1 MIVLRLHLRSE
12 RMVLNFA
19 HFAESVL
26 LFGVLTLKLFH
37 LEIAFIFLHLA
48 NLWITAS
55 IWHRSVVF
63 VSGHAA
69 VITVGE
75 IPFCYRC
82 KNGL

>member
-19 HFAESVL
+19 HFAAESVL

-69 VITVGE
+69 VIRVG
-75 IPFCYRC
+75 
-82 KNGL
+82 

>member
-26 LFGVLTLKLFH
+26 LFGVLTVKLFH

-69 VITVGE
+69 VIRVG
-75 IPFCYRC
+75 
-82 KNGL
+82 